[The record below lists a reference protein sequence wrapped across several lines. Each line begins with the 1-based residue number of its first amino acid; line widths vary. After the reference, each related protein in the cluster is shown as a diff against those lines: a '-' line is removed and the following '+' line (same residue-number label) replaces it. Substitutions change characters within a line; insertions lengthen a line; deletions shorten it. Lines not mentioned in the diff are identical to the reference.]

1 MRMKLVYVPV
11 LLALMSAGLLSTIS
25 RLTSASQL
33 PATTAPP
40 STTAASWTTAGPSG
54 RNLNGKM
61 FTLNFNKG
69 GISLYAPNFTP
80 QPTSWPVPTSYR
92 YHRYN
97 TARPYIPYRYRG
109 YITPTPYIPYR
120 YRGYITPTPYI
131 PYRYRG
137 YNTPSPYIPYRYRGY
152 NTPTPYIPYR
162 YRGYNTPSPYIPYR
176 YRGYIT
182 PTPYIPYRYRG
193 YITPTPYIPY
203 RYRGYITPTPY
214 IPYRYRGYN
223 TPSPYIPYKNH
234 RYNTA
239 RPYIPDRYRGYI
251 TPTPYIP
258 YRYWGY
264 NTPTP
269 YIPYRYR
276 GYNTARPYIH
286 DRYRGYITPTP
297 YIHDRYRGYIT
308 PTPYIPY
315 RYRGYIT
322 PTPYI
327 PDRNRGYK
335 TAWPYIPDWN
345 LEYITPTP
353 YIPYRDQGY
362 NTAWPSTAPPY
373 TASPPTPTK
382 GVSVCL
388 RLLND
393 FQREYKP
400 TVFTLS
406 PSTSPLSLRVYDSD
420 RYALAYSTYSQ
431 DNILLRPD
439 IRLWSNT
446 KPEIWTRIC
455 VTVDGLK
462 NVAQMFKGPDMSI
475 RKMLSTQYVWSGE
488 PVIEFPAF
496 DGQLTDV
503 QVWDYPLRYKEV
515 FNYMTRST
523 FESWSSGNVLTW
535 SSINYSFRGNAL
547 LEDVYENQAKQ
558 RISSSRGRG
567 RRPKEKKMSRKCVK
581 VKDKKQCKMNN

>member
-11 LLALMSAGLLSTIS
+11 LLALMSAGPLSTIS

-61 FTLNFNKG
+61 FTLNFYKG

-97 TARPYIPYRYRG
+97 TARPYIPYRN
-109 YITPTPYIPYR
+109 
-120 YRGYITPTPYI
+120 
-131 PYRYRG
+131 RG
-137 YNTPSPYIPYRYRGY
+137 YNTARPY
-152 NTPTPYIPYR
+152 N
-162 YRGYNTPSPYIPYR
+162 
-176 YRGYIT
+176 
-182 PTPYIPYRYRG
+182 PYRYRG

-223 TPSPYIPYKNH
+223 TPP
-234 RYNTA
+234 
-239 RPYIPDRYRGYI
+239 
-251 TPTPYIP
+251 
-258 YRYWGY
+258 
-264 NTPTP
+264 P

-276 GYNTARPYIH
+276 GYNTPA
-286 DRYRGYITPTP
+286 
-297 YIHDRYRGYIT
+297 
-308 PTPYIPY
+308 PYIPY
-315 RYRGYIT
+315 RYRGYNT
-322 PTPYI
+322 PPPYI
-327 PDRNRGYK
+327 PYRYRGHI
-335 TAWPYIPDWN
+335 TPPPYIP
-345 LEYITPTP
+345 YRYRGHITPTP

-373 TASPPTPTK
+373 TASPPTPTR

-388 RLLND
+388 RFLND
-393 FQREYKP
+393 FQRGYQP

-406 PSTSPLSLRVYDSD
+406 PSTSPLSLRVYDSGQ
-420 RYALAYSTYSQ
+420 YALAYSMYGQ

-446 KPEIWTRIC
+446 EPEIWTRIC
-455 VTVDGLK
+455 VTVDALK

-488 PVIEFPAF
+488 PVIDFPAF

-503 QVWDYPLRYKEV
+503 QVWDYPLRDKEV
-515 FNYMTRST
+515 FNYMTRFT

-547 LEDVYENQAKQ
+547 LEDVYENVYENQAKQ
-558 RISSSRGRG
+558 RISSSRGGG
-567 RRPKEKKMSRKCVK
+567 RRPKGEKKSRKCVK
-581 VKDKKQCKMNN
+581 GKDKKQCKMNN

>member
-97 TARPYIPYRYRG
+97 TPGHTSLQIPQIHTPTYIPYRYRG
-109 YITPTPYIPYR
+109 YNTPSIHPLQVPGIQHPHSIHPLQVPGIQHPHSIHPLQVPGIQHPLHTSLQVP
-120 YRGYITPTPYI
+120 GYITPTPYI

-137 YNTPSPYIPYRYRGY
+137 YNTPSIHPLQVPQIQHCPAIHSRQVPGIHHPHSIHPLQVPGIHHPHSIHPLQVPGIQHPHSIHPLQVRGYNTPPYIPYRYRGY
-152 NTPTPYIPYR
+152 N
-162 YRGYNTPSPYIPYR
+162 
-176 YRGYIT
+176 
-182 PTPYIPYRYRG
+182 
-193 YITPTPYIPY
+193 
-203 RYRGYITPTPY
+203 
-214 IPYRYRGYN
+214 
-223 TPSPYIPYKNH
+223 
-234 RYNTA
+234 
-239 RPYIPDRYRGYI
+239 
-251 TPTPYIP
+251 
-258 YRYWGY
+258 
-264 NTPTP
+264 
-269 YIPYRYR
+269 
-276 GYNTARPYIH
+276 
-286 DRYRGYITPTP
+286 
-297 YIHDRYRGYIT
+297 T